1 MSEHNPV
8 KEFLEVLS
16 EFSAIKKISDGK
28 KIMYMLPNLLDNI
41 PDLEK
46 IRKLIRIAELC
57 PNSRIAQWRA
67 AQLF

>member
-1 MSEHNPV
+1 MSDHNQV

-28 KIMYMLPNLLDNI
+28 KIKYMLPNLLDDI

-46 IRKLIRIAELC
+46 IRKLTKPSEIKIS
-57 PNSRIAQWRA
+57 NSDDHEII
-67 AQLF
+67 LIF